1 MKISY
6 NWLKQYLICELTLHQ
21 LCEILT
27 DIGLEV
33 ESCKESKILNPIL
46 DHVILGEVRSC
57 AMHPNAD
64 HLKLTHVGI
73 RQKEELQIVC
83 GVPNIIA
90 GQKVLVTPF
99 VGAHVLDREGKQIR
113 LKKSKSRGVT
123 SEGMICSD
131 DELTLEGDSKK
142 ILLIDSKAPLGA
154 PESELFQTDKDY
166 LIEIGLTP
174 NRSDAMGHWGVA
186 RDLYAA
192 LKARGHKAE
201 LHKPKVEHFK
211 SEENI
216 SNFPLY
222 IESPDRCVRYSGCLI
237 TDIKIAPSPPW
248 LQKRLQT
255 LGLNPIN
262 NVVDVTNFVMHE
274 FGQPLHTFDAD
285 CLEGKEIHVKT
296 LSEGQSFR
304 TLDHIKRTLSD
315 EDLMICD
322 AQKPLCMAGI
332 LGGLDSGITQKTQ
345 NIFLESSCF
354 DPISIRQSAKRHKL
368 STDASFRFERG
379 VDPEQVV
386 YALKRAALLI
396 KEIAGGKISKPIDL
410 YPNPVK
416 AFQVKLRY
424 EKINR
429 LLGEI
434 LPKEKVKKI
443 LFLLEIDILSEEDKT
458 LRVSI
463 PPYRIDVVREVDLIE
478 ELLRIYGY
486 NLIKTPK
493 NFCFFL
499 NYEKKSKLEELEE
512 NTATI
517 LNAQGFY
524 ELINLSLTH
533 RKYQKFIK
541 DSSDQSIELLNPL
554 SEELAILRQS
564 LLFGLMERI
573 SYNISRKNT
582 SLKFFEWGKT
592 YSKKEGKYIENY
604 HLSLI
609 ITGKE
614 QKEHWLHSSGLF
626 SFFALKGVVEALLK
640 KNRVQQFTQQLKE
653 DPLLDK
659 SLLLVHRQKPL
670 AHLGRVKKSIV
681 ENFDINQEVFYAEI
695 CWKSVVNIFQEN
707 KIYIQELPKYPRVRR
722 DLAILLDT
730 DITFEKLYESVQE
743 TERKL
748 VKSTIL
754 FDVYKGGKLPKG
766 KKSYAL
772 SFQLED
778 PQETLTDERIEKVME
793 NIRNKLRKTLGA
805 EFR

>member
-6 NWLKQYLICELTLHQ
+6 NWLKQYLASELTPYE

-33 ESCKESKILNPIL
+33 ESCEASEIPNPL
-46 DHVILGEVRSC
+46 LSHVVLGEVRSC
-57 AMHPNAD
+57 EMHPNAD
-64 HLKLTHVGI
+64 RLKLTHVDIG
-73 RQKEELQIVC
+73 QKEELQIVC
-83 GVPNIIA
+83 GAPNIA
-90 GQKVLVTPF
+90 RGQKVIVAPI
-99 VGAHVLDREGKQIR
+99 GARVFDKEGKQVR
-113 LKKSKSRGVT
+113 LKKSKIRGIV
-123 SEGMICSD
+123 SEGMICSA
-131 DELTLEGDSKK
+131 DELALEGDAEG

-154 PESELFQTDKDY
+154 PASELFKTDKDY
-166 LIEIGLTP
+166 SIEIGLTP
-174 NRSDAMGHWGVA
+174 NRADAMGHWGVA

-201 LHKPKVEHFK
+201 LRKPEVTRFK
-211 SEENI
+211 AEENTP
-216 SNFPLY
+216 NFPLY
-222 IESPDRCVRYSGCLI
+222 IESSDRCIRYSGCLI
-237 TDIKIAPSPPW
+237 TGVKIESSPPW
-248 LQKRLQT
+248 LKKRLQS

-262 NVVDVTNFVMHE
+262 NVVDITNFVMHE
-274 FGQPLHTFDAD
+274 FGQPLHAFDAD
-285 CLEGKEIHVKT
+285 CVEGKEIHVKT
-296 LSEGQSFR
+296 LSESQSFR
-304 TLDHIKRTLSD
+304 TLDQIKRTLSD

-332 LGGLDSGITQKTQ
+332 LGGIDSGITENTQ
-345 NIFLESSCF
+345 NVFLESSCF
-354 DPISIRQSAKRHKL
+354 DPISIRQSAKRHGL

-379 VDPEQVV
+379 VDPEQVLYV
-386 YALKRAALLI
+386 LKRAALLI

-416 AFQVKLRY
+416 VFEVKLRY

-429 LLGEI
+429 LLGEM

-443 LFLLEIDILSEEDKT
+443 LSLLEIDILSEEDET

-463 PPYRIDVVREVDLIE
+463 PPYRVDVTREVDLIE

-486 NLIKTPK
+486 NLIKTPE
-493 NFCFFL
+493 NFCFSL
-499 NYEKKSKLEELEE
+499 NYEKKPKLEELEE
-512 NTATI
+512 NTSTI

-533 RKYQKFIK
+533 RKYQKFMK
-541 DSSDQSIELLNPL
+541 DSLGQSIELLNPL
-554 SEELAILRQS
+554 SEEVAVLRQS

-582 SLKFFEWGKT
+582 SLRFFEWGKT
-592 YSKKEGKYIENY
+592 YSKKEEKYIENH
-604 HLSLI
+604 HLALI
-609 ITGKE
+609 ITGRE

-640 KNRVQQFTQQLKE
+640 KNRVGQFKQQLTE
-653 DPLLDK
+653 NPLLDQG
-659 SLLLVHRQKPL
+659 LLLTHRQNPL

-681 ENFDINQEVFYAEI
+681 ENFDIDQEVFYAEI
-695 CWKSVVNIFQEN
+695 YWDSIISIFQEN
-707 KIYIQELPKYPRVRR
+707 KIYIQDPPKYPGARR
-722 DLAILLDT
+722 DLAILLNE
-730 DITFEKLYESVQE
+730 DITFEKLYESIQE
-743 TERKL
+743 TERNL
-748 VKSTIL
+748 IKSTIL
-754 FDVYKGGKLPKG
+754 FDVYKGEKLPKG

-778 PQETLTDERIEKVME
+778 PKKTLTDEQIERVME
-793 NIRNKLRKTLGA
+793 NIRSKLCKTLGA